1 MPIYDFRCCACGAQ
15 FELLV
20 RGPAQPVCPEC
31 LYDDPERLPS
41 LTAPQGTIKTT
52 ITKARRAAAQEGHF
66 SNYSAAEK
74 ANLIKRMADGTCR
87 GGQSDPL

>member
-1 MPIYDFRCCACGAQ
+1 MPIYDFRCRACGAQ

-31 LYDDPERLPS
+31 SHDDPERLPS
-41 LTAPQGTIKTT
+41 LTAPQGTIKAT
-52 ITKARRAAAQEGHF
+52 IMKTRHAAAREGHF

-74 ANLIKRMADGTCR
+74 ANLMK
-87 GGQSDPL
+87 